1 MEMKRNILHTV
12 LNIVWRGIL
21 LGVMAA
27 AAVYAAALIIFSLC
41 GIRPFIVLSGS
52 MEPAFSAGSLCF
64 VDTKAKFE
72 NAETGDVIAYETAGG
87 SMVTHRAVSIS
98 EGKIETKG
106 DANEIED
113 AKPVYEENVIGT
125 PIFTVPELGFLM
137 NKIQNPPGRY
147 VALGIAV
154 ALIFFVFITDSL
166 TDDKKKKKGQ
176 ESGSEDETEQ
186 NNQ

>member
-1 MEMKRNILHTV
+1 MKKGIKIALKIINSIIVTATV
-12 LNIVWRGIL
+12 LVVVLFVGVKILGIQ
-21 LGVMAA
+21 M
-27 AAVYAAALIIFSLC
+27 FT
-41 GIRPFIVLSGS
+41 VLSGS
-52 MEPAFSAGSLCF
+52 MEPEYPTGSLIY
-64 VDTKAKFE
+64 VKE
-72 NAETGDVIAYETAGG
+72 VETDELQEGDVITFMLSETTTA
-87 SMVTHRAVSIS
+87 THRI
-98 EGKIETKG
+98 IEVVDDGDGTLSFKTKG

>member
-106 DANEIED
+106 DAND
-113 AKPVYEENVIGT
+113 VSDGFTTTVNNYRGKVLFSVPV
-125 PIFTVPELGFLM
+125 LGYVNHFLLSGSG
-137 NKIQNPPGRY
+137 K
-147 VALGIAV
+147 LFCL
-154 ALIFFVFITDSL
+154 ALITLNLVVGRM
-166 TDDKKKKKGQ
+166 KKQRKML
-176 ESGSEDETEQ
+176 E
-186 NNQ
+186 